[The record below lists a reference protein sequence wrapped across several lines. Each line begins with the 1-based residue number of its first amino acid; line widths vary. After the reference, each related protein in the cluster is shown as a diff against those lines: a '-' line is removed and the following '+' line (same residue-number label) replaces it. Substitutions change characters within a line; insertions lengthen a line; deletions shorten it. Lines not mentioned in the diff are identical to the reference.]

1 MLKEYLKFEYGNPFR
16 EWSIYYAEKDA
27 CIHIGCV
34 SKGKLYFVGIIYLLS
49 KRKFNKSFTLAN
61 LMNNADDASNYKES
75 WKVISNTSFILC
87 AGW

>member
-1 MLKEYLKFEYGNPFR
+1 MVINLGN
-16 EWSIYYAEKDA
+16 EVYAMEQKDA
-27 CIHIGCV
+27 CIHIGCI

-75 WKVISNTSFILC
+75 
-87 AGW
+87 